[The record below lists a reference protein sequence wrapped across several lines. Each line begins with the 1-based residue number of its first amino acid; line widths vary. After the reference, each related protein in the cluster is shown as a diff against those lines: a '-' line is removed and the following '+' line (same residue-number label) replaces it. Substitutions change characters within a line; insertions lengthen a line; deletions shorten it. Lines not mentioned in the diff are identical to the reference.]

1 MIPRKKK
8 ICKGECGEMQYLF
21 SKGMCKS
28 CWAKLHK
35 KPMKHISKSYA
46 SILDEYRPKRKA
58 FLENRPMCELKL
70 KGCMRVAECIHH
82 MKSKHGKKM
91 YLDENFWMASC
102 IICNGTVET
111 IGELAYELGLKIRH
125 NGKWKME
132 AFDTIELERNP
143 ELYQKYQLSKIS
155 WKN

>member
-1 MIPRKKK
+1 MIKRKLKQCKDCGEMKYIFGKGLCSYCYNKTKKK
-8 ICKGECGEMQYLF
+8 IKQISEH
-21 SKGMCKS
+21 
-28 CWAKLHK
+28 HK
-35 KPMKHISKSYA
+35 KT
-46 SILDEYRPKRKA
+46 LDEYSPKRKA

-125 NGKWKME
+125 NGK
-132 AFDTIELERNP
+132 
-143 ELYQKYQLSKIS
+143 
-155 WKN
+155 

>member
-58 FLENRPMCELKL
+58 FIENRQMCELKL
-70 KGCMRVAECIHH
+70 KGCTHFATCVHH
-82 MKSKHGKKM
+82 KKGKHSKKL
-91 YLDENFWMASC
+91 YLDEKFWMASC
-102 IICNGTVET
+102 INCNRVVEE
-111 IGELAYELGLKIRH
+111 IGEKAYELGLKVRH
-125 NGKWKME
+125 NIKE
-132 AFDTIELERNP
+132 
-143 ELYQKYQLSKIS
+143 
-155 WKN
+155 